1 MRLDFFDDEI
11 ESIKLVDK
19 ETFRSG
25 EELDGVSFISVVFP
39 CLGARS
45 RSPSQSRLST
55 PPRNKSCPP
64 TRERQGA
71 LLDEMLPSLENGTA
85 DNGWLMPF
93 FPCSDLSEFLPQNA
107 VMVWDEPK
115 MLSDKLN
122 RTYDEFFMRIA
133 NLLAVGEILPSIP
146 RSLCRA
152 KRFLTIFCLFH
163 SLR

>member
-1 MRLDFFDDEI
+1 MPRGEGQK
-11 ESIKLVDK
+11 SVAKSLVDSSAK
-19 ETFRSG
+19 QKLSA
-25 EELDGVSFISVVFP
+25 D
-39 CLGARS
+39 ARA
-45 RSPSQSRLST
+45 
-55 PPRNKSCPP
+55 
-64 TRERQGA
+64 RQGA

-133 NLLAVGEILPSIP
+133 NLLAVGEILPEHTAQLVP
-146 RSLCRA
+146 RE
-152 KRFLTIFCLFH
+152 KF
-163 SLR
+163 